1 MYDDVLHEEVLNME
15 TTTLTIRIDKQ
26 VKKKLDTLAKFMSRS
41 KAYLANVAIQDYLS
55 NNAWLIE
62 ETTKAI
68 KKADSPK
75 AKFVDDAE
83 VIDWLDS
90 WGTDKEKEPPL
101 CR

>member
-1 MYDDVLHEEVLNME
+1 ME
-15 TTTLTIRIDKQ
+15 TTTLTIRVDKQ
-26 VKKKLDTLAKFMSRS
+26 VKEQLDTLAKFMSRS

-68 KKADSPK
+68 KRADSLG

-83 VIDWLDS
+83 VVSWLDS
-90 WGTDKEKEPPL
+90 WGTDQEKEPPL